1 MSGKLE
7 RVIAKLDEMLKDE
20 KVIVEATSGEMLLI
34 RDMESGDERILDDL
48 GYPI

>member
-1 MSGKLE
+1 MSEKLE
-7 RVIAKLDEMLKDE
+7 KMIAKLDEMLRDE
-20 KVIVEATSGEMLLI
+20 NVIIEATSGAMLLI